1 MPSCQA
7 CGRAFEVRERV
18 GFREVCDGC
27 GADLHTCL
35 NCDFHDT
42 GAHNQCREPQA
53 DPVVEK
59 DRANRCEW
67 FRATPEVSRGA
78 RADSENAAG
87 KPPSAPHPDPKAA
100 LDALFSKKKP

>member
-27 GADLHTCL
+27 GADLHICL
-35 NCDFHDT
+35 NCAFHDT
-42 GAHNQCREPQA
+42 GAHNQCRESQA

-67 FRATPEVSRGA
+67 FRVSARPGGA
-78 RADSENAAG
+78 KRPQEDSRA
-87 KPPSAPHPDPKAA
+87 K